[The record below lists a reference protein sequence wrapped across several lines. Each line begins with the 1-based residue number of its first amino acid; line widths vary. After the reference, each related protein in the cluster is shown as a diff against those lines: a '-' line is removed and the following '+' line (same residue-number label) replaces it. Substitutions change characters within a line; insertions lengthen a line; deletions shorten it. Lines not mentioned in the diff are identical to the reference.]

1 MPARTTAPGLM
12 ACAVGTTRPFP
23 CRHARGTLRSMD
35 DQTPA
40 EELPTLYRAVLETV
54 ARLER
59 AGERSFAFEIR
70 RKALRTYSTRWDE
83 GGRRDLVRLDREAQA
98 RLDAAPVVGARA
110 TGLAATSESA

>member
-1 MPARTTAPGLM
+1 
-12 ACAVGTTRPFP
+12 
-23 CRHARGTLRSMD
+23 MD
-35 DQTPA
+35 DHIPA

-83 GGRRDLVRLDREAQA
+83 GGRRDLLRLDREAQA
-98 RLDAAPVVGARA
+98 RLDATPIAATRA
-110 TGLAATSESA
+110 AGLAATSESA

>member
-1 MPARTTAPGLM
+1 MVPLRTTPGLM
-12 ACAVGTTRPFP
+12 PSDGGTTRPFP
-23 CRHARGTLRSMD
+23 PPPARGTLLSMD

-83 GGRRDLVRLDREAQA
+83 GGRRVLMRLDRDAQA
-98 RLDAAPVVGARA
+98 RLDAIPHAVVRA
-110 TGLAATSESA
+110 TGLATRSESA

>member
-1 MPARTTAPGLM
+1 
-12 ACAVGTTRPFP
+12 
-23 CRHARGTLRSMD
+23 MD
-35 DQTPA
+35 DHIPA

-83 GGRRDLVRLDREAQA
+83 GGRRALLRLDRDAQA
-98 RLDAAPVVGARA
+98 RLDAVPRAVTRA
-110 TGLAATSESA
+110 TGLATTSESA

>member
-1 MPARTTAPGLM
+1 MARV
-12 ACAVGTTRPFP
+12 VGTTRPFP
-23 CRHARGTLRSMD
+23 SGGVPGTLRSMD

-70 RKALRTYSTRWDE
+70 RTALRTYSTRWDE
-83 GGRRDLVRLDREAQA
+83 QGRRTLLRLDRDAQA
-98 RLDAAPVVGARA
+98 HLDATASAVHRARGLTA
-110 TGLAATSESA
+110 TESA

>member
-1 MPARTTAPGLM
+1 MAR
-12 ACAVGTTRPFP
+12 VRGTTRPFP
-23 CRHARGTLRSMD
+23 WACAPGTLQSMD
-35 DQTPA
+35 DHIPA

-83 GGRRDLVRLDREAQA
+83 GGRRALIRLDREAQM
-98 RLDAAPVVGARA
+98 RLDATARA
-110 TGLAATSESA
+110 VARAGLAATSESA